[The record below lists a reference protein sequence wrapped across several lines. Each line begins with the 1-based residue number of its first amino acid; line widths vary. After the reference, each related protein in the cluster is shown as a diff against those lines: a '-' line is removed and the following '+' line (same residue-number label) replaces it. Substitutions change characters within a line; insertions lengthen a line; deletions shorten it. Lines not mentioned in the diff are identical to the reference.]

1 VLSFC
6 TRCRRV
12 AWVGIP
18 VPHVETSRE
27 PVAQYVRVNLGGGRS
42 RRDLVSAPVKIL
54 MGKVPEDLDRCPSC
68 GAKGLKATTRAKQI
82 LSMTRRGR

>member
-1 VLSFC
+1 
-6 TRCRRV
+6 
-12 AWVGIP
+12 
-18 VPHVETSRE
+18 
-27 PVAQYVRVNLGGGRS
+27 VRVNLGGGRS